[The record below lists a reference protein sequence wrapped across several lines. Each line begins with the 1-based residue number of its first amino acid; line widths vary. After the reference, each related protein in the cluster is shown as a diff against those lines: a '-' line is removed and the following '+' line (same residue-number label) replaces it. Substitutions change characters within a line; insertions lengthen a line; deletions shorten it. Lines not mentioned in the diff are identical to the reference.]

1 MRRKRQRGATLIEFT
16 FVGIP
21 LIFILVSVFEVS
33 RGMWV
38 YETLAYSVRE
48 GVRFAEVHGVDCVL
62 NTGIGVNNNC
72 QVAPSDI
79 ATVIQYYGVGLS
91 PTATQVTL
99 SVCTGAATTPCSS
112 TANVVGPCAL
122 NACPSGSGNYW
133 PNTSHNQI
141 GSIIRIGI
149 TTPFQSAIALF
160 WPGAKP
166 VSFTEVT
173 LSANSTDTIKF

>member
-1 MRRKRQRGATLIEFT
+1 MKRTRQRGATLIEFT

-33 RGMWV
+33 RGMWI

-62 NTGIGVNNNC
+62 NTSIGVNNNC

-91 PTATQVTL
+91 PTATQVTF
-99 SVCTGAATTPCSS
+99 SVCTTSNCSGTT
-112 TANVVGPCAL
+112 NVVGPCAL

-141 GSIIRIGI
+141 GTTIRIGI

-173 LSANSTDTIKF
+173 LYANSTDNIKF